1 VKEVLSASAIVERL
15 ANILEDSVI
24 TDKEIEDL
32 LTTVRQVMDIDTD
45 IRA

>member
-1 VKEVLSASAIVERL
+1 MKEVLPISAIVERL

-32 LTTVRQVMDIDTD
+32 LTTVRQVMDIDTE

>member
-1 VKEVLSASAIVERL
+1 VKEVLPASAIVERM

>member
-1 VKEVLSASAIVERL
+1 MKEVLPASAIVERL
-15 ANILEDSVI
+15 GNILEDSVI